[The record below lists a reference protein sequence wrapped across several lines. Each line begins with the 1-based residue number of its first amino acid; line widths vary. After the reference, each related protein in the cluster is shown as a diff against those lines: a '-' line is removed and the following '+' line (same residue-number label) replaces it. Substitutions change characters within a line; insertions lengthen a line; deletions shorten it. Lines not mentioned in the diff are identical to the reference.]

1 MEPFIE
7 KIISGG
13 QTGVDRAALDY
24 ALQHNI
30 PCGGFC
36 PKGRLSEN
44 GTIPLHY
51 PLTETSNANY
61 DHRTMKNVL
70 ASDGT
75 LILTFD
81 LRMGSGTR
89 LTLDFCKQNNK
100 PTLLIDMNR
109 SVINNVHKIQWWME
123 NHPIRVVNV
132 AGNRESKAEGIYA
145 ATLDFLNH
153 LPLHA
158 TPVD

>member
-13 QTGVDRAALDY
+13 QTGVDQAALDY
-24 ALQHNI
+24 ALNQKI

-36 PKGRLSEN
+36 PKDRLCEN
-44 GTIPLHY
+44 GTIPMEY
-51 PLTETSNANY
+51 PLTETSKPNY

-81 LRMGSGTR
+81 LKMGPGAR
-89 LTLDFCKQNNK
+89 LTLDFCKRNNK
-100 PTLLIDMNR
+100 PALLIDLNR
-109 SVINNVHKIQWWME
+109 SLINNVHKLQWWMDQ
-123 NHPIRVVNV
+123 HPIKTLNV
-132 AGNRESKAEGIYA
+132 AGNRESKAQGIYD
-145 ATLDFLNH
+145 ATLNFLNQ
-153 LPLHA
+153 LPLYA
-158 TPVD
+158 TSVD

>member
-1 MEPFIE
+1 MKPFIE

-24 ALQHNI
+24 ALQHTI

-36 PKGRLSEN
+36 PKGRLCEN
-44 GTIPLHY
+44 GTIPAHY

-70 ASDGT
+70 AADGT

-81 LRMGSGTR
+81 LKLGAGTR
-89 LTLDFCKQNNK
+89 LTLDFCNQNNK
-100 PTLLIDMNR
+100 PALLIDLKR
-109 SVINNVHKIQWWME
+109 STINNVHKVQWWME
-123 NHPIRVVNV
+123 NHPIKVLNV
-132 AGNRESKAEGIYA
+132 AGNRESQAPGIYE
-145 ATLDFLNH
+145 ATLAFLNQ
-153 LPLHA
+153 LPLHVEMA
-158 TPVD
+158 D